1 MWTTL
6 FAIVLAA
13 ALSFAVG
20 AVMFEYHFDEQ
31 PRRRKA
37 SARLW
42 PIRQL

>member
-20 AVMFEYHFDEQ
+20 AVMFEHYIDEQ

-42 PIRQL
+42 PVSQL

>member
-20 AVMFEYHFDEQ
+20 AVMFEYHFDER

-42 PIRQL
+42 PISPL